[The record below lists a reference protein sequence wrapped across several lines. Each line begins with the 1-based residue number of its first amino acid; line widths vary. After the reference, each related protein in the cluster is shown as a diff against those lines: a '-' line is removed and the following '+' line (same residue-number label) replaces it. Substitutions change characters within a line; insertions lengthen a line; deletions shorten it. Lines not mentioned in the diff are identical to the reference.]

1 MDQVQ
6 NRTVNKIKLLINELT
21 KNNII
26 VEKAYLFGS
35 YANGNYNELSDIDL
49 ALVSNSFQGN
59 RIIDND
65 LLREVTTRIDP
76 NIYTAPFNPEDF
88 VDDDYFVKEI
98 INTGI
103 RII

>member
-21 KNNII
+21 KNNIF

-35 YANGNYNELSDIDL
+35 YANGNYNELSDIDI

-65 LLREVTTRIDP
+65 LLREVTITIDP
-76 NIYTAPFNPEDF
+76 NIYTAPFTPDDF
-88 VDDDYFVKEI
+88 VEDDYFVKEI